1 MYNNLRGEA
10 KGHVKGENG
19 FCGLASAMGD
29 GTNLTVKLRWATAGV
44 PHVTVVGCAGGL
56 AIKMHQ
62 RLGTQP
68 TAAFRAAGIRVYRSV
83 HECTGVY
90 RSVQE

>member
-1 MYNNLRGEA
+1 MYNLTSEVKHEA
-10 KGHVKGENG
+10 KGHVKGDG

-68 TAAFRAAGIRVYRSV
+68 TAAFSAAGIRVYRSV
-83 HECTGVY
+83 
-90 RSVQE
+90 QE

>member
-10 KGHVKGENG
+10 KGHVKGDG

-68 TAAFRAAGIRVYRSV
+68 TAAFRAVGIRVYRSV
-83 HECTGVY
+83 
-90 RSVQE
+90 QE

>member
-10 KGHVKGENG
+10 KGHVKGDG

-68 TAAFRAAGIRVYRSV
+68 TAAFRAVGIRVYRSV
-83 HECTGVY
+83 QG
-90 RSVQE
+90 

>member
-10 KGHVKGENG
+10 KGHVKGDG

-44 PHVTVVGCAGGL
+44 PHVTVVGYAGGL
-56 AIKMHQ
+56 AIKNAPAPRHSAHSC
-62 RLGTQP
+62 L
-68 TAAFRAAGIRVYRSV
+68 
-83 HECTGVY
+83 
-90 RSVQE
+90 